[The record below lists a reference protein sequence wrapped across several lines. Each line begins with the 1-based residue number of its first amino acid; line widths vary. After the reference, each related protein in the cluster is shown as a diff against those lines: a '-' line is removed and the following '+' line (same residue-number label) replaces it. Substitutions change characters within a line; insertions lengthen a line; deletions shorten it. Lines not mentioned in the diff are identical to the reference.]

1 MEKKSSETSP
11 FNWTQ
16 ICFTAFMAVLPF
28 VYSIKGVDPVLIPRQ
43 TFLSLLV
50 LLFAGWF
57 VWKLKSGMVIQSI
70 LPFLFVLLSLL
81 YVGSTFQALNRIES
95 YYIALKI
102 SVFVAYFLVVYVGI
116 KEQFLN
122 TKLVF
127 RAIAISGIIATALA
141 IRDMVLLQTNEV
153 DIFKDQNMYRVNAT
167 FGHKNLLSAY
177 LFICLPMIIMQALN
191 QSKRVWKML
200 FSFCTIIT
208 FSVIIILQT
217 RAVFL
222 ALLVC
227 FMVAVVLIVKSKLL
241 SATQRKI
248 GIGLLLAF
256 LFTAGAVGFLYRD
269 KLTNITRTES
279 FIERKHVWE
288 NTWEMIAE
296 QPIVGVGAANWQ
308 IHFPKY
314 GMRKFYEVNYTIT
327 EGLTNFQRPHN
338 DFLWVWAETGTLG
351 FVVYVLIF
359 LLSCIYAYQF
369 YNKEQTT
376 KGQMVQALIMLQ
388 LLGFMV
394 ISLVDFPL
402 ERIEHPVVI
411 FTSIAILAASTP
423 SAKIRMVVPKWMLL
437 LFVLP
442 ATYALFVCSKR
453 WQSEQVLR
461 KMYAAHTAKN
471 WSKLIEYGNKAQ
483 TPYFN
488 MDYFS
493 IPLKWY
499 VGVGY
504 FMQGNLATA
513 KQQFEE
519 AYRLHPYQ
527 IHVLNNYGACYEKE
541 GDHVQA
547 IQYLEEA
554 CRISPTFSDGIINLS
569 GAYFN
574 AGRFEEAYATIVT
587 IGYDENNPRLKTFAL
602 AIIRNKLER
611 LSSQTPN
618 KVYATFL
625 TDLITNDKALIAHYK
640 FAKENHL
647 VFLDYLLHESEN

>member
-1 MEKKSSETSP
+1 
-11 FNWTQ
+11 
-16 ICFTAFMAVLPF
+16 
-28 VYSIKGVDPVLIPRQ
+28 
-43 TFLSLLV
+43 
-50 LLFAGWF
+50 
-57 VWKLKSGMVIQSI
+57 VIQSI
-70 LPFLFVLLSLL
+70 LPLLFILLSLL
-81 YVGSTFQALNRIES
+81 YVGSTFQALNRFES

-102 SVFVAYFLVVYVGI
+102 CVFVAYFLVMYVGV

-122 TKLVF
+122 TKFVF

-504 FMQGNLATA
+504 FMQGNVATA